1 MTTRTRTSKKTGP
14 KAASK
19 TTPKVTPKAAPKA
32 LPEVAAAPTVTP
44 KALPEVAAAPKAETV
59 AAPKVVALA
68 VVEEAVEEAA
78 AVEASVPAAVEASI
92 PVAVEKPAAA
102 KTAGNYDDFA
112 AVQKDGVDAFVRAGE
127 LMAKGTEELTR
138 TCFGLCQEAAAA
150 NADAVA
156 AMLAVKSLDEL
167 VGLQNELARKAFDR
181 SVAEST
187 RLSEMSIKIA
197 NEAFEPIQT
206 QLTVA
211 VEKALKP
218 LAA

>member
-14 KAASK
+14 KAAPK
-19 TTPKVTPKAAPKA
+19 TTAKAAPKAAPKA

-44 KALPEVAAAPKAETV
+44 EALPEITAAPKAETV

-68 VVEEAVEEAA
+68 VVEEAVEETIEKA
-78 AVEASVPAAVEASI
+78 AAVEASI
-92 PVAVEKPAAA
+92 PVAVEKPAAG

-112 AVQKDGVDAFVRAGE
+112 AVQKDGVDAFVKAGE

-156 AMLAVKSLDEL
+156 AMLAAKSLDEL

-187 RLSEMSIKIA
+187 RLSEMSLKLA